1 MNTCYGAG
9 VEDHSEQIKCRLLR
23 TGMLGVCTY
32 LAFHKL
38 LNAGT
43 LSLAPDTMTRFLKLD
58 SFLAPAAGKV
68 VMVTL
73 K

>member
-1 MNTCYGAG
+1 
-9 VEDHSEQIKCRLLR
+9 
-23 TGMLGVCTY
+23 MLGVCTY
-32 LAFHKL
+32 PAFHKL